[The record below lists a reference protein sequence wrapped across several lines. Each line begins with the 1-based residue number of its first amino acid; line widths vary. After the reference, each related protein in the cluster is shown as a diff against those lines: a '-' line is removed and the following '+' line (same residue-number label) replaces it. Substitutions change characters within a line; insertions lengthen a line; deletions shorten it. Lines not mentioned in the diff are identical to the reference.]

1 MSLRDKIAQI
11 KIENLESQMINYY
24 SNVCGIKKVNNNH
37 VVNMRETKRLKYP
50 DGIYMYTIEQ
60 RNASHG
66 VLIFKQTLL
75 NKKVKLS
82 LFDPNGI
89 NNVNSGYRLH
99 FNEIENIVSYDLTP
113 LRVWND
119 YFGHCGLWCIIFII
133 LYNDFDQDNRKLFVM
148 KISGRQN
155 YDFRKAFIDDIYGL
169 IIKSREFDNL
179 NETYK
184 FVQQVKNRITS
195 VILHNQ

>member
-11 KIENLESQMINYY
+11 KIENLESQMKNHY
-24 SNVCGIKKVNNNH
+24 SNVCGIKKINNNH

-66 VLIFKQTLL
+66 IIIFKETLP
-75 NKKVKLS
+75 NNKVKLS
-82 LFDPNGI
+82 LFDPNGKRNI
-89 NNVNSGYRLH
+89 NSGYRLH
-99 FNEIENIVSYDLTP
+99 FNEIENVVSYEMSP
-113 LRVWND
+113 SKVWND

-133 LYNDFDQDNRKLFVM
+133 LYNSFNQDNRKLFDI
-148 KISGRQN
+148 KISGAYN
-155 YDFRKAFIDDIYGL
+155 YDFRKAFIDDIYEL
-169 IIKSREFDNL
+169 VIKSRGFDSL
-179 NETYK
+179 NETEK